1 MRSSRSLEVGDAAA
15 VTGREHPDVAL
26 VGLPEESSDATT
38 MMRSPPDVPRML
50 ERGERRRAP
59 LGQQRTREPL

>member
-26 VGLPEESSDATT
+26 VGLPEESSDGGGSVNATSDQED
-38 MMRSPPDVPRML
+38 MADRLPPP
-50 ERGERRRAP
+50 
-59 LGQQRTREPL
+59 